1 MKVTIF
7 YKASLS
13 KFLIIAFTLS
23 TTLSSCT
30 PEKRT
35 MLRLT
40 AETFRNQA
48 VDAIASVK
56 KIYQLNEL
64 PLDAEIS
71 RDFVVEQLLSDR
83 RINFGDPREVDKIIT
98 GENQSNNQPSDLERE
113 LDALQSEY
121 DTAIEIFNN
130 LETIDYGS
138 AKIVAKTAQPARC
151 LTVKMLLLAKQIQQK
166 PPKPNNPQR
175 VLIGLKLQQLQR
187 KYNNPNTY
195 SQLGPDEIKRQVAEQ
210 IDAWLKVN
218 ATEQQILNESIS
230 RLLIAADTGRKLSKL
245 IDEYPSLSFE
255 AIATRITKIVGV
267 ATNVTGRDYSSVL
280 SRINSIEQ
288 SINEDKTLQ
297 EFFQEVSQINLRS
310 QPLKYQLCRN

>member
-1 MKVTIF
+1 
-7 YKASLS
+7 
-13 KFLIIAFTLS
+13 
-23 TTLSSCT
+23 
-30 PEKRT
+30 

-48 VDAIASVK
+48 VEAIASVK

-151 LTVKMLLLAKQIQQK
+151 LTVKMLLLAKQIQEK

-187 KYNNPNTY
+187 KYNNPNTS
-195 SQLGPDEIKRQVAEQ
+195 SQIGSDEIKRQVAEQ

-245 IDEYPSLSFE
+245 IDEYPALSFE

-267 ATNVTGRDYSSVL
+267 ANTLTGRDYSSVL

-297 EFFQEVSQINLRS
+297 EFLQEISRKNLRS
-310 QPLKYQLCRN
+310 QPLKSQLCQN

>member
-1 MKVTIF
+1 
-7 YKASLS
+7 
-13 KFLIIAFTLS
+13 
-23 TTLSSCT
+23 
-30 PEKRT
+30 

-64 PLDAEIS
+64 PLDADIS

-83 RINFGDPREVDKIIT
+83 RINFGDPREVNKIIT
-98 GENQSNNQPSDLERE
+98 GENQSNNQPSDFERE

-151 LTVKMLLLAKQIQQK
+151 LTVKMLLLAKQIQEK

-195 SQLGPDEIKRQVAEQ
+195 SQIGPEEIKRQVAEQ

-218 ATEQQILNESIS
+218 ATEQQILNESTS

-245 IDEYPSLSFE
+245 IDEYPSLNFE
-255 AIATRITKIVGV
+255 AIAIRITKIVGV
-267 ATNVTGRDYSSVL
+267 ATNFTGRDYSSIL
-280 SRINSIEQ
+280 SKINSVEQ

-297 EFFQEVSQINLRS
+297 EFLKDVSLRKLSS
-310 QPLKYQLCRN
+310 QPLKSQLCQN

>member
-1 MKVTIF
+1 
-7 YKASLS
+7 
-13 KFLIIAFTLS
+13 
-23 TTLSSCT
+23 
-30 PEKRT
+30 

>member
-13 KFLIIAFTLS
+13 KFLIIAFTFS

-195 SQLGPDEIKRQVAEQ
+195 SQLGTDEIKRQVAEQ

-310 QPLKYQLCRN
+310 QPLKSQLCRN

>member
-1 MKVTIF
+1 MKDKISH
-7 YKASLS
+7 KSSLS
-13 KFLIIAFTLS
+13 KILIIALTLS

-56 KIYQLNEL
+56 KVYQLNEL

-83 RINFGDPREVDKIIT
+83 RINFGDPREVDKIIM

-138 AKIVAKTAQPARC
+138 AKIVSQTAQPARC

-195 SQLGPDEIKRQVAEQ
+195 SQIGPEEIKRQVAEQ

-218 ATEQQILNESIS
+218 ASEQQILNESIS

-267 ATNVTGRDYSSVL
+267 ANTITGRDYSSVL

-297 EFFQEVSQINLRS
+297 YFLQEVSQKNLRS
-310 QPLKYQLCRN
+310 QPLKTQLCQN

>member
-1 MKVTIF
+1 
-7 YKASLS
+7 
-13 KFLIIAFTLS
+13 
-23 TTLSSCT
+23 
-30 PEKRT
+30 

-48 VDAIASVK
+48 VEAIASVK
-56 KIYQLNEL
+56 KIYQLNDL
-64 PLDAEIS
+64 PLEPEIS

-138 AKIVAKTAQPARC
+138 VKIVAQTAQPARC

-195 SQLGPDEIKRQVAEQ
+195 SQIGPEEIKRQVAEQ

-218 ATEQQILNESIS
+218 AAEQQILNESIS

-267 ATNVTGRDYSSVL
+267 ANTVTGRDYSSIL

-288 SINEDKTLQ
+288 SINADKTLQ
-297 EFFQEVSQINLRS
+297 GFFQEVSQNNLRS
-310 QPLKYQLCRN
+310 QPLKSQLCQN

>member
-310 QPLKYQLCRN
+310 QPLKSQLCRN

>member
-1 MKVTIF
+1 
-7 YKASLS
+7 
-13 KFLIIAFTLS
+13 
-23 TTLSSCT
+23 
-30 PEKRT
+30 

-310 QPLKYQLCRN
+310 QPLKSQLCRN

>member
-1 MKVTIF
+1 
-7 YKASLS
+7 
-13 KFLIIAFTLS
+13 
-23 TTLSSCT
+23 
-30 PEKRT
+30 

-195 SQLGPDEIKRQVAEQ
+195 SQLGTDEIKRQVAEQ

-310 QPLKYQLCRN
+310 QPLKSQLCRN

>member
-1 MKVTIF
+1 MKDKISHKSSLAKIF
-7 YKASLS
+7 
-13 KFLIIAFTLS
+13 IIALTLS

-48 VDAIASVK
+48 VEAIASVK
-56 KIYQLNEL
+56 KIYQLNDL
-64 PLDAEIS
+64 PLEPEIS

-138 AKIVAKTAQPARC
+138 VKIVAQTAQPARC

-195 SQLGPDEIKRQVAEQ
+195 SQIGPEEIKRQVAEQ

-218 ATEQQILNESIS
+218 AAEQQILNESIS

-267 ATNVTGRDYSSVL
+267 ANTVTGRDYSSIL

-288 SINEDKTLQ
+288 SINADKTLQ
-297 EFFQEVSQINLRS
+297 GFFQEVSQNNLRS
-310 QPLKYQLCRN
+310 QPLKSQLCQN